1 MDYSQFL
8 HMREELSL
16 VVVLLLLFLA
26 DLFMSPDAHKN
37 DGKAR
42 LNTMLPVILMAVHTA
57 INLIP
62 GTAADVFGGMYHYV
76 PMHTVVKSIL
86 NIGTLIVFLMA
97 HEWMKRED
105 TAFKQGEFY
114 VLTLSTLFGMYLMIS
129 AGHFLMFFIGLET
142 ASIPMAAL
150 IAFDKY
156 RHNSSEAGAKY
167 ILTALFSSTSMIFP
181 HTSTEIPCKSWHSY
195 SSLRVWR
202 SNCPSFRSTS
212 GQRTFTK
219 ALQAR
224 LQLI

>member
-97 HEWMKRED
+97 HELMKR
-105 TAFKQGEFY
+105 
-114 VLTLSTLFGMYLMIS
+114 
-129 AGHFLMFFIGLET
+129 
-142 ASIPMAAL
+142 
-150 IAFDKY
+150 
-156 RHNSSEAGAKY
+156 
-167 ILTALFSSTSMIFP
+167 
-181 HTSTEIPCKSWHSY
+181 
-195 SSLRVWR
+195 
-202 SNCPSFRSTS
+202 
-212 GQRTFTK
+212 
-219 ALQAR
+219 
-224 LQLI
+224 

>member
-1 MDYSQFL
+1 
-8 HMREELSL
+8 
-16 VVVLLLLFLA
+16 
-26 DLFMSPDAHKN
+26 
-37 DGKAR
+37 
-42 LNTMLPVILMAVHTA
+42 MLPVILMAVHTA

-97 HEWMKRED
+97 HEWMKRDD
-105 TAFKQGEFY
+105 TSFKQGEFY

-156 RHNSSEAGAKY
+156 RHNSAEAGAKY
-167 ILTALFSSTSMIFP
+167 ILTALFSS
-181 HTSTEIPCKSWHSY
+181 
-195 SSLRVWR
+195 
-202 SNCPSFRSTS
+202 
-212 GQRTFTK
+212 
-219 ALQAR
+219 ALLLFVCQ
-224 LQLI
+224 